1 MPFWN
6 NLWALM
12 VTQRSATEKNYLHAE
27 DKRVEIE
34 NMFNIMVVTEQS
46 VRRKINESESDP

>member
-12 VTQRSATEKNYLHAE
+12 VTQRSATEKNYLHAK